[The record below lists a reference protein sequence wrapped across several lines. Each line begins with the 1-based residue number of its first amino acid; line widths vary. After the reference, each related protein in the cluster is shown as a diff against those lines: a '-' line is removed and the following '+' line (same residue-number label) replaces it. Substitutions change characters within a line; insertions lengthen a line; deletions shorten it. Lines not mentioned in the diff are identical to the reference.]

1 MSILRTLWDCLS
13 SPGHSPVVTCVLVIA
28 CVILAPHVIYVF
40 RRAPGPPVHHP
51 ALSLRVHCRGWQ
63 NKDSSMS
70 SFRWVYHHRKLLFFS
85 LWLISSSILKFLK
98 QYQFRFPQSQLLPWT
113 CHMALRVP
121 LVGESLLLL
130 FYCCLSFLIV
140 LFPSQVSPSP
150 STAGCGT
157 GTSSPSSPRSI
168 FTRSRASREVT
179 RGVTS
184 ASPGTAWAASSVRWS
199 PSPSPVSRIS

>member
-1 MSILRTLWDCLS
+1 MFSDELQAPRFITQPSASGSIVAVGRTK
-13 SPGHSPVVTCVLVIA
+13 
-28 CVILAPHVIYVF
+28 ILQCQ
-40 RRAPGPPVHHP
+40 
-51 ALSLRVHCRGWQ
+51 ALGEFTISAIFF
-63 NKDSSMS
+63 S
-70 SFRWVYHHRKLLFFS
+70 FS

-121 LVGESLLLL
+121 LVVESLLLL

-140 LFPSQVSPSP
+140 LLPPQASPSP

-157 GTSSPSSPRSI
+157 ETSSPSSPRSI